1 MKVKPCNRHLL
12 VEEATKEEKKKSTFI
27 LPEEFKVNKDPY
39 KIVKVLS
46 CADDCE
52 KIKQEGIHIVVPSN
66 MIEILDVFGSKYKI
80 VQENYVNLIVEV

>member
-12 VEEATKEEKKKSTFI
+12 VEETTKEEKKKSTFI

>member
-1 MKVKPCNRHLL
+1 MNIKPCNRHLL
-12 VEEATKEEKKKSTFI
+12 IEEVTKTKKRESRII
-27 LPEEFKVNKDPY
+27 LPEELKVNKDPY

>member
-1 MKVKPCNRHLL
+1 M
-12 VEEATKEEKKKSTFI
+12 
-27 LPEEFKVNKDPY
+27 NKDPY